1 MGLFGS
7 DEDEREE
14 VTIGISEED
23 NEENEKNEADVSPE
37 VGTVDFGGSDSSK
50 ENQKEESNLR
60 NEVSSLDSVK
70 EAEMDSQ
77 KTGSSNRSTNNT
89 GSRDSD
95 IKAIKKQNQKII
107 EKLDKVLSKL

>member
-23 NEENEKNEADVSPE
+23 DETDENKTDTSPE
-37 VGTVDFGGSDSSK
+37 VGTVDFGGSESSQ
-50 ENQKEESNLR
+50 EDESSNLR

-70 EAEMDSQ
+70 EAEVSSQ
-77 KTGSSNRSTNNT
+77 SSNSTSSSASNSRSKN
-89 GSRDSD
+89 SD
-95 IKAIKKQNQKII
+95 IEAIKKQNQKII